1 MLERLSDQGGMDWL
15 RQRAGHA
22 TASRFVDILAVSKRD
37 GKPLKAREDY
47 LMELVVERITG
58 EPIESA
64 SSFAMKWG
72 TDAEPYARAQYE
84 SDTGLMVREVG
95 FVKHPDHKWVGAS
108 SDGLVGDVGG
118 IEIKSPFNSAIHLAT
133 WQDGMPEHHKPQVF
147 GQMWI
152 LGLEWIDFCS
162 YDPRMQNGGEH
173 LKLYR
178 FRVKRDQAYIDEL
191 ESQVLD
197 FLSEVQSKV
206 DLFMSMGREEQALPA
221 PIVSD
226 WKNEFTPT

>member
-1 MLERLSDQGGMDWL
+1 MLERMSDQGGADWL
-15 RQRAGHA
+15 RQRAGCA
-22 TASRFVDILAVSKRD
+22 TASRFADILAVSKKD

-95 FVKHPDHKWVGAS
+95 FVKHPEWQWVGAS
-108 SDGLVGDVGG
+108 SDGLVGDRGG

-133 WQDGMPEHHKPQVF
+133 WQDGMPENHKPQVY
-147 GQMWI
+147 GQMWV
-152 LGLEWIDFCS
+152 LGLDWVDFCS

-178 FRVKRDQAYIDEL
+178 KRIERDQAYIDEL
-191 ESQVLD
+191 ERNVLR
-197 FLSEVQSKV
+197 FLSEVQAKV
-206 DLFMSMGREEQALPA
+206 DLFMSFKDSA
-221 PIVSD
+221 
-226 WKNEFTPT
+226 